1 MFQWSA
7 VEIHLPQLL
16 NEEANA
22 DEFSNW
28 EQVSSTAAERFVP
41 WPPASPALSSSL
53 PSPLIKKRRPKA
65 PFLTAPSPFY
75 AKH

>member
-28 EQVSSTAAERFVP
+28 EQVSSVAAERFAQSFP
-41 WPPASPALSSSL
+41 RPLPSSSVRPHPF
-53 PSPLIKKRRPKA
+53 PSALTKKNL
-65 PFLTAPSPFY
+65 F
-75 AKH
+75 

>member
-1 MFQWSA
+1 PIPGSGDERAGDAGGQGTMFQWSA

-41 WPPASPALSSSL
+41 WPPASPALSS
-53 PSPLIKKRRPKA
+53 
-65 PFLTAPSPFY
+65 
-75 AKH
+75 

>member
-41 WPPASPALSSSL
+41 RPPASPALSSPL
-53 PSPLIKKRRPKA
+53 PSP
-65 PFLTAPSPFY
+65 
-75 AKH
+75 

>member
-41 WPPASPALSSSL
+41 RPPASPALSSPL
-53 PSPLIKKRRPKA
+53 PSPLNK
-65 PFLTAPSPFY
+65 
-75 AKH
+75 